1 MQVQTI
7 ENREETSLG
16 RRQPKKEI
24 AQQKMSR
31 SLSSQLQ
38 VQLPQQ
44 GSRSISVHAT
54 QILQTAWKNTS
65 LPPYIKTFVWRL
77 IRRVLMTGERARIY
91 STHIGKHCYSCGQ
104 NENDAHLFFHCGF
117 AWAVWFSSNPPLR
130 TSLLLN
136 EQDGAQHI
144 LASILQSSTSDDHF
158 QLNLRACMGHRLH
171 S

>member
-1 MQVQTI
+1 MTI
-7 ENREETSLG
+7 CFFLSPIFPCLLLWLTSGNPIPIARTLIFYPTFSTSRLFKLLCRYKQLKIEKKTSLG

-24 AQQKMSR
+24 VQQKMSR

-77 IRRVLMTGERARIY
+77 IRRVLMTGERARRY
-91 STHIGKHCYSCGQ
+91 SNMMLTFVWRI
-104 NENDAHLFFHCGF
+104 AH
-117 AWAVWFSSNPPLR
+117 W
-130 TSLLLN
+130 
-136 EQDGAQHI
+136 
-144 LASILQSSTSDDHF
+144 
-158 QLNLRACMGHRLH
+158 
-171 S
+171 